1 MAGMAEHEKMPVE
14 DITGVETTGHEWD
27 GITELDN
34 PLPRWWLWIFYA
46 SIVWS
51 IIYMIFMPAWPA
63 LPGFDGHTRGLRDHS
78 ERANVAV
85 AMSELEA
92 RRGPMFEQLQ
102 RVVDEAGVTAILDDG
117 DLLNFTLAAGRS
129 AFGDNCATCHGV
141 GGGGGLGYP
150 NLRDDDWIWGGSY
163 DAIRQTIVGGIRWDA
178 HPDTRFSQMPA
189 FGRDGL
195 LTREEISAVTDY
207 VMTLA
212 SLTVSADADLAQGRE
227 IFDAQCATCHGAD
240 GRGDITQGAPNLT
253 NNIWLYGGSREQIQA
268 SIHRGPYGAMPA
280 WDNRLPE
287 PVITALAAYVYLL
300 GGGETLAQTEASLAA
315 PRTGLQ
321 AGQPG

>member
-1 MAGMAEHEKMPVE
+1 MAEDEKMPG
-14 DITGVETTGHEWD
+14 DDLTGIETTGHEWD

-46 SIVWS
+46 SIIWS
-51 IIYMIFMPAWPA
+51 IGYMIFMPAWPA
-63 LPGFDGHTRGLRDHS
+63 PPGFDGHTRGLRNHS

-85 AMSELEA
+85 AMSELDA
-92 RRGPMFEQLQ
+92 RRGPMFAELQ
-102 RVVDEAGVTAILDDG
+102 RVVDEGGVTAILDDG

-141 GGGGGLGYP
+141 GGGGTIGYP

-163 DAIRQTIVGGIRWDA
+163 DAIRHTIVAGIRWED
-178 HPDTRFSQMPA
+178 HPETRFSQMPA

-195 LTREEISAVTDY
+195 LSRQEISAVTDY
-207 VMTLA
+207 VMTLS
-212 SLTVSADADLAQGRE
+212 SLTVSADADLALGRE
-227 IFDAQCATCHGAD
+227 IFDTQCASCHMAD
-240 GRGDITQGAPNLT
+240 GRGDTSQGAPNLT

-280 WDNRLPE
+280 WENRLPE

-300 GGGETLAQTEASLAA
+300 GGGETLASIEEASLAA
-315 PRTGLQ
+315 PLAGQQT
-321 AGQPG
+321 GQPG

>member
-1 MAGMAEHEKMPVE
+1 MAEHEKMPVD

-34 PLPRWWLWIFYA
+34 PLPSWWLWIFYA

-207 VMTLA
+207 VMTL
-212 SLTVSADADLAQGRE
+212 LR
-227 IFDAQCATCHGAD
+227 
-240 GRGDITQGAPNLT
+240 
-253 NNIWLYGGSREQIQA
+253 
-268 SIHRGPYGAMPA
+268 
-280 WDNRLPE
+280 
-287 PVITALAAYVYLL
+287 
-300 GGGETLAQTEASLAA
+300 
-315 PRTGLQ
+315 
-321 AGQPG
+321 

>member
-1 MAGMAEHEKMPVE
+1 MADHDKMPVDE
-14 DITGVETTGHEWD
+14 LTGIETTGHEWD

-63 LPGFDGHTRGLRDHS
+63 LPGFDGHTRGLRNHS

-92 RRGPMFEQLQ
+92 RRGPMFDELQ
-102 RVVDEAGVTAILDDG
+102 RVVDEQGVRAVLDDG

-129 AFGDNCATCHGV
+129 AFGDNCATCHGA
-141 GGGGGLGYP
+141 GGGGFIGYP

-163 DAIRQTIVGGIRWDA
+163 DAIRQTIAGGIRWDA
-178 HPDTRFSQMPA
+178 HPETRFSQMPA
-189 FGRDGL
+189 FGRDEL
-195 LTREEISAVTDY
+195 LTRDEISAVTDY
-207 VMTLA
+207 VMTLS
-212 SLTVSADADLAQGRE
+212 SLTVSADADLVLGASVFE
-227 IFDAQCATCHGAD
+227 TQCATCHMAD

-268 SIHRGPYGAMPA
+268 SIYRGPYGAMPS
-280 WDNRLPE
+280 WENRLPE

-300 GGGETLAQTEASLAA
+300 GGGETLAQASGPETGEA
-315 PRTGLQ
+315 G
-321 AGQPG
+321 